1 MERISVDYR
10 TRDRFRLRI
19 RGHELVL
26 DQPLTAGGDDM
37 GPTPTELFVAGLA
50 GCIGFY
56 AERYLRRHKL
66 STDGL
71 AVECSFDMS
80 NDQPARVA
88 RVDVQVSLPEG
99 FPGQRTEALLRVVD
113 RCTVHN
119 TLSRPPEILIDL
131 KRAEPLEMSMPEVA
145 GERR

>member
-19 RGHELVL
+19 RGHELVV
-26 DQPLTAGGDDM
+26 DQPVAAGGDDM

-56 AERYLRRHKL
+56 AERFLRRHRL
-66 STDGL
+66 ATDGL
-71 AVECSFDMS
+71 AVECSFDMK
-80 NDQPARVA
+80 DHPARVA
-88 RVDVQVSLPEG
+88 RVDIQVSLPEG
-99 FPGQRTEALLRVVD
+99 FPEQRTEALRRVVD

-119 TLSRPPEILIDL
+119 TLNRPPEILIDL
-131 KRAEPLEMSMPEVA
+131 RRAEPLETSMPEVA